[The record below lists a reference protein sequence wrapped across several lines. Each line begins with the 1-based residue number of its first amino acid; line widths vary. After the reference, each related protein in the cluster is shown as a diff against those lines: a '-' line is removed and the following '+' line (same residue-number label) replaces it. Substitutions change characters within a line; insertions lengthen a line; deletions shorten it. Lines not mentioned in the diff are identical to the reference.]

1 MAIRYSNTKRTAVA
15 AEWVAGITHLDL
27 YTGTQPAQN
36 GAPTGT
42 LLGTITGL
50 VWSAGTAGVRT
61 VSSYTPG
68 IAAASGTFGWGR
80 FRNSAGTDFFDG
92 AHGQEFAMADT
103 GVIQGGE
110 LILDSASH
118 TVPAGSG

>member
-15 AEWVAGITHLDL
+15 ATWVAGITHLDL

-36 GAPTGT
+36 AAPSGT
-42 LLGTITGL
+42 LLGTISGL
-50 VWSAGTAGVRT
+50 TWTAGAAGVQT
-61 VSSYTPG
+61 VTAYTPG
-68 IAAASGTFGWGR
+68 TALASGTFGWGR
-80 FRNSAGTDFFDG
+80 FRNSGGTEFFDG
-92 AHGQEFAMADT
+92 AIGQEFAMADT